1 MCRAEKS
8 PTKPQFEGGDMAFL
22 SAISILVADYDE
34 AISWYRSKL
43 GFELIVDTPMGG
55 GKRWVVVAPSADAQ
69 TRIILAKASRP
80 EQTALIGRQM
90 GGRVGF
96 FLQTEAFDE
105 AYADMVAAGVAFRE
119 EPRSEIYG
127 KVVVFEDCYGNGW
140 DLIEP
145 AA

>member
-1 MCRAEKS
+1 MV
-8 PTKPQFEGGDMAFL
+8 FL
-22 SAISILVADYDE
+22 SAISILVSDYDE
-34 AISWYRSKL
+34 AIAWYGEKL

-55 GKRWVVVAPSADAQ
+55 GKRWVVVSPSSDAQ
-69 TRIILAKASRP
+69 TRIILAKASGA

-96 FLQTEAFDE
+96 FLQTTAFDE
-105 AYADMVAAGVAFRE
+105 AYTRMVEAGVVFRE
-119 EPRSEIYG
+119 KPRSEPYG

-145 AA
+145 AD

>member
-1 MCRAEKS
+1 
-8 PTKPQFEGGDMAFL
+8 MAFL
-22 SAISILVADYDE
+22 SAISILVSDYDE
-34 AISWYRSKL
+34 AIAWYGEKL

-55 GKRWVVVAPSADAQ
+55 GKRWVVVSPSSDAQ
-69 TRIILAKASRP
+69 TRIILAKASGA

-96 FLQTEAFDE
+96 FLQTTAFDE
-105 AYADMVAAGVAFRE
+105 AYTRMVEAGVVFRE
-119 EPRSEIYG
+119 KPRSEPYG

-145 AA
+145 AD

>member
-1 MCRAEKS
+1 
-8 PTKPQFEGGDMAFL
+8 MAFL
-22 SAISILVADYDE
+22 SAISILVSDYDE
-34 AISWYRSKL
+34 AIAWYGEKL

-55 GKRWVVVAPSADAQ
+55 GKRWVVVSPSSDAQ
-69 TRIILAKASRP
+69 TRIILAKASGA

-96 FLQTEAFDE
+96 FLQTKAFDE
-105 AYADMVAAGVAFRE
+105 AYTRMVEAGVVFRE
-119 EPRSEIYG
+119 KPRNEPYG

-145 AA
+145 AD

>member
-1 MCRAEKS
+1 
-8 PTKPQFEGGDMAFL
+8 MAFL
-22 SAISILVADYDE
+22 SAISILVSDYDE
-34 AISWYRSKL
+34 AIAWYGEKL

-55 GKRWVVVAPSADAQ
+55 GKRWVVVSPSSDVQ
-69 TRIILAKASRP
+69 TRIILAKASGA

-96 FLQTEAFDE
+96 FLQTTAFDE
-105 AYADMVAAGVAFRE
+105 AYTRMVEAGVVFRE
-119 EPRSEIYG
+119 KPRSEPYG

-145 AA
+145 AD

>member
-1 MCRAEKS
+1 
-8 PTKPQFEGGDMAFL
+8 MAFL

-55 GKRWVVVAPSADAQ
+55 GKRWVVVAPSGGAQ
-69 TRIILAKASRP
+69 TRIILAKASGP
-80 EQTALIGRQM
+80 EQIALIGRQM

-96 FLQTEAFDE
+96 FLQTDSFDE
-105 AYADMVAAGVAFRE
+105 AYANMVETGVVFRE
-119 EPRSEIYG
+119 DPRNEAYG

-145 AA
+145 AD

>member
-1 MCRAEKS
+1 M
-8 PTKPQFEGGDMAFL
+8 MAFL
-22 SAISILVADYDE
+22 SAISILVSDYDE
-34 AISWYRSKL
+34 AIAWYGEKL

-55 GKRWVVVAPSADAQ
+55 GKRWVVVSPSSDAQ
-69 TRIILAKASRP
+69 TRIILAKASGA

-96 FLQTEAFDE
+96 FLQTTAFDE
-105 AYADMVAAGVAFRE
+105 AYTRMVEAGVVFRE
-119 EPRSEIYG
+119 KPRSEPYG

-145 AA
+145 AD

>member
-1 MCRAEKS
+1 
-8 PTKPQFEGGDMAFL
+8 MAFL

-34 AISWYRSKL
+34 AIEWYRAKL

-55 GKRWVVVAPSADAQ
+55 GKRWVVVAPNGEAQ
-69 TRIILAKASRP
+69 TRIILAKASGP

-96 FLQTEAFDE
+96 FLQTDAFDDM
-105 AYADMVAAGVAFRE
+105 YAKMVQAGVLFRE
-119 EPRSEIYG
+119 EPRDEVYG

-140 DLIEP
+140 DLIQP
-145 AA
+145 AD

>member
-1 MCRAEKS
+1 MRGSKV
-8 PTKPQFEGGDMAFL
+8 FL

-34 AISWYRSKL
+34 AISWYYSKL

-55 GKRWVVVAPSADAQ
+55 GKRWVVVAPNAEAQ
-69 TRIILAKASRP
+69 TRIILAKASGS

-96 FLQTEAFDE
+96 FLQTDAFDDT
-105 AYADMVAAGVAFRE
+105 YARMVEAGVVFRE
-119 EPRSEIYG
+119 EPRSETYG

-140 DLIEP
+140 DLIQP
-145 AA
+145 AD

>member
-1 MCRAEKS
+1 MV
-8 PTKPQFEGGDMAFL
+8 FL

-34 AISWYRSKL
+34 AISWYCSTL

-55 GKRWVVVAPSADAQ
+55 EKRWVVVAPSADAQ
-69 TRIILAKASRP
+69 TRIILAKASGS
-80 EQTALIGRQM
+80 EQFGLIGRQM

-96 FLQTEAFDE
+96 FLQTNSFDDT
-105 AYADMVAAGVAFRE
+105 YAKMAKLGVVFRE
-119 EPRSEIYG
+119 EPRRETYG

-145 AA
+145 AN

>member
-1 MCRAEKS
+1 M
-8 PTKPQFEGGDMAFL
+8 FL

-34 AISWYRSKL
+34 AIAWYCSKL

-55 GKRWVVVAPSADAQ
+55 GKRWVVVAPNAETQ
-69 TRIILAKASRP
+69 TRIILAKASGP

-96 FLQTEAFDE
+96 FLQTDAFDDT
-105 AYADMVAAGVAFRE
+105 YARMAMLGVVFRE
-119 EPRSEIYG
+119 EPRSEAYG

-140 DLIEP
+140 DLIQP
-145 AA
+145 AD

>member
-1 MCRAEKS
+1 
-8 PTKPQFEGGDMAFL
+8 MAFL

-55 GKRWVVVAPSADAQ
+55 EKRWVVVAPSADAQ
-69 TRIILAKASRP
+69 TRIILAKASGP

-96 FLQTEAFDE
+96 FLQTDSFDE
-105 AYADMVAAGVAFRE
+105 AYANMVEAGVVFRE
-119 EPRSEIYG
+119 DPRNEVYG

-145 AA
+145 AD

>member
-1 MCRAEKS
+1 
-8 PTKPQFEGGDMAFL
+8 MAFL

-34 AISWYRSKL
+34 AINWYRSKL

-55 GKRWVVVAPSADAQ
+55 EKRWVVVAPSADAQ

-96 FLQTEAFDE
+96 FLQTDSFDE
-105 AYADMVAAGVAFRE
+105 AYADMVAAGVVFRE
-119 EPRSEIYG
+119 EPRSEVELVPQSDNARRSRLASRSPSSLQSLKG
-127 KVVVFEDCYGNGW
+127 
-140 DLIEP
+140 
-145 AA
+145 